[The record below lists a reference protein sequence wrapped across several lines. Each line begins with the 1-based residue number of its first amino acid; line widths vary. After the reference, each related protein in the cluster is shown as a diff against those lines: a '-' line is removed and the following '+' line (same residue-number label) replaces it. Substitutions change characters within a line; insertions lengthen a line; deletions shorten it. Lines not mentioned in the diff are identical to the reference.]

1 VTLGSGAIVDFAI
14 SGNVTSSQISNVV
27 ITSLQPETVIMS
39 FTITEPKGTAG
50 LGNITIPKSDISYG
64 VSPEVYG
71 NGQMISDQGYTQ
83 DTDNFYVWYTTSFD
97 TNLVNAVSQV
107 TVRFLLPSSTSTTSL
122 RSVLLI
128 GITVPE
134 IVSIFTIIAVEHLR
148 QKPEDI

>member
-1 VTLGSGAIVDFAI
+1 
-14 SGNVTSSQISNVV
+14 
-27 ITSLQPETVIMS
+27 MS